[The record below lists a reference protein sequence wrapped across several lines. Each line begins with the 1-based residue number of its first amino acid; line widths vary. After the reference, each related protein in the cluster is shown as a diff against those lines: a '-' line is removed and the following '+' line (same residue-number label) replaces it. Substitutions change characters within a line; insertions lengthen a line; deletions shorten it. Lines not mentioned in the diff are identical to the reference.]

1 MSTILFNE
9 IIYGPIKSRRLGSS
23 LGVNLLP
30 PNGKWC
36 NFDCLYCECGF
47 NKEGKDNRQIPARED
62 VRKSLERVLSDLS
75 TKGDRIDSIT
85 FSGNGEPTMHPDFAA
100 IIEDTISLRTKYKPE
115 AKVSVLSNGSGIAR
129 KEIVDALLKIE
140 NPIVKIDSA
149 FDRTILLINRP
160 AYAYSIRKLK
170 HDLQPLSERFVLQ
183 TMFLR
188 GEFEGKTI
196 DNTTPEEVEA
206 WRALVDEIKPREIM
220 IYTVDRETPA
230 KNLCKVSVEEMN
242 KFVAPLIEKGYKVKV
257 SG

>member
-85 FSGNGEPTMHPDFAA
+85 
-100 IIEDTISLRTKYKPE
+100 
-115 AKVSVLSNGSGIAR
+115 
-129 KEIVDALLKIE
+129 
-140 NPIVKIDSA
+140 
-149 FDRTILLINRP
+149 
-160 AYAYSIRKLK
+160 
-170 HDLQPLSERFVLQ
+170 
-183 TMFLR
+183 
-188 GEFEGKTI
+188 
-196 DNTTPEEVEA
+196 
-206 WRALVDEIKPREIM
+206 
-220 IYTVDRETPA
+220 
-230 KNLCKVSVEEMN
+230 
-242 KFVAPLIEKGYKVKV
+242 
-257 SG
+257 